1 MDIAEGLHL
10 VGTEEQ
16 LLEGI
21 DIDLEHL
28 GRAEDKLLAHP
39 EEEHRGSL
47 GQLGM
52 QEAVE
57 DSFLDIE
64 HQDKVMPKGKPGD
77 KVAWVVAC
85 MAILGD
91 KLAIKGNHL
100 DSLEEDTEVLVVEDK
115 DILEHHQL
123 EASADNLEDI
133 LEES

>member
-1 MDIAEGLHL
+1 MDIAEGRHL
-10 VGTEEQ
+10 VGTEGQ

-28 GRAEDKLLAHP
+28 DRAEDNLLAHP

-57 DSFLDIE
+57 DRLLDIE
-64 HQDKVMPKGKPGD
+64 RQDKVKLKGKPED

-85 MAILGD
+85 MADLED
-91 KLAIKGNHL
+91 KLAIKGKHL
-100 DSLEEDTEVLVVEDK
+100 DSLEEDTEVVVVEDK

-123 EASADNLEDI
+123 EASADNLE
-133 LEES
+133 EA